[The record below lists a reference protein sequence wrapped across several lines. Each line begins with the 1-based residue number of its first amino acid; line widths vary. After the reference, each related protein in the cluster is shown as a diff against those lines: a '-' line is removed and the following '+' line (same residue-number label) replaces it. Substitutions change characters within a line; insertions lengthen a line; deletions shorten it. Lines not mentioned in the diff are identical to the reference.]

1 MRIEV
6 NQEILFDIL
15 KDVAISDGRGG
26 IGRGGDI
33 KFNIH
38 VNNGGKYI
46 YFYTAEYDED
56 GDEVYDTLKELIFIA
71 LDEPKTINL

>member
-6 NQEILFDIL
+6 NQEILFEIL
-15 KDVAISDGRGG
+15 KDVSKSDGREG

-33 KFNIH
+33 KFNVH

-56 GDEVYDTLKELIFIA
+56 GDEVYDTLKELFFIA
-71 LDEPKTINL
+71 LDEPKAINL

>member
-15 KDVAISDGRGG
+15 KDVSNYDGIGE

-33 KFNIH
+33 KFNVH

-71 LDEPKTINL
+71 LDEPKAINL

>member
-6 NQEILFDIL
+6 NQKILFDIL
-15 KDVAISDGRGG
+15 AKSSNSDGRGG

-33 KFNIH
+33 KFNVH

-56 GDEVYDTLKELIFIA
+56 GDEFYDTLNELVFIA
-71 LDEPKTINL
+71 LDEPQHTNL

>member
-71 LDEPKTINL
+71 LDEPKTVNL

>member
-6 NQEILFDIL
+6 NKEILFDML
-15 KDVAISDGRGG
+15 KDASNQDGRGG

-38 VNNGGKYI
+38 FNNGGRYI

-56 GDEVYDTLKELIFIA
+56 GDEVYDTMNELIFIA
-71 LDEPKTINL
+71 LDEHESVNL

>member
-38 VNNGGKYI
+38 INNGGKYI

-56 GDEVYDTLKELIFIA
+56 GDEVYDTLRELIFIA

>member
-46 YFYTAEYDED
+46 YFYTAKYDED

>member
-1 MRIEV
+1 MKIEL
-6 NQEILFDIL
+6 NKKILFDIL
-15 KDVAISDGRGG
+15 AKSSTCDGRGG

-38 VNNGGKYI
+38 KNNGGRFI

-56 GDEVYDTLKELIFIA
+56 GDEIYDTLNELIFIA
-71 LDEPKTINL
+71 LDEPPHINT

>member
-6 NQEILFDIL
+6 NKEILFDML
-15 KDVAISDGRGG
+15 KDASTQDGRGG

-38 VNNGGKYI
+38 FNTGGRYI

-56 GDEVYDTLKELIFIA
+56 GDEVYDTMNELIFIA
-71 LDEPKTINL
+71 LDETESVNL

>member
-6 NQEILFDIL
+6 NQEMLFDIL
-15 KDVAISDGRGG
+15 RDVAIYDGMGG

-38 VNNGGKYI
+38 VNNGDKYI

-56 GDEVYDTLKELIFIA
+56 GDEVYDTIRELIFIA
-71 LDEPKTINL
+71 LDEPKAINL